1 MLRWY
6 HTLSKLEYIC
16 EWKLFAMTDSSEQLQ
31 KPFDLEWLTRVYSRG
46 HNANEAKQRAEN
58 VVSDIQK
65 IGITPTL
72 NFLPIQ
78 EGCQLPFY
86 TFGKS
91 TFALDNLEKEV
102 PDTWKAVGFGLNWG
116 DLYLLSH
123 VCEFG
128 REIWGEDWVLRFRDK
143 LKNFSDHIAT
153 IEELWWLSL
162 WHSPSEIEHEYHLGG
177 NTSNTVDW
185 RFKTCGQIL
194 NLEVK
199 LRPKD
204 WKRAVDGPMYSTFR
218 KSVFKDCVKKFCR
231 KIDGELNFVGVTL
244 LGPLDQ
250 QTTQVAETFLA
261 ENDMIDGVIYWS
273 TGMAN
278 QLPERFHLK
287 SHAQY
292 AKLLFRKPE
301 HYYYRSTLILHPWMD
316 SEKRRAKRL
325 GIKEDFFKIDGF
337 QQQVGRILVP
347 QHRV

>member
-1 MLRWY
+1 M
-6 HTLSKLEYIC
+6 
-16 EWKLFAMTDSSEQLQ
+16 ADSSEQIQ
-31 KPFDLEWLTRVYSRG
+31 EPFDLERLTQVYLRG
-46 HNANEAKQRAEN
+46 YEAGDAKQRAEN

-78 EGCQLPFY
+78 EGRQVSFY

-91 TFALDNLEKEV
+91 NFALNNLDKEV
-102 PDTWKAVGFGLNWG
+102 PDTFKALGFGLNWG
-116 DLYLLSH
+116 DLHLLSH

-128 REIWGEDWVLRFRDK
+128 RKTWGEDWVLKFRDK
-143 LKNFSDHIAT
+143 LKNLPDHIAT

-162 WHSPSEIEHEYHLGG
+162 WHSPSEIEHEFHLGG
-177 NTSNTVDW
+177 NTNNTVDW

-204 WKRAVDGPMYSTFR
+204 WKRTVDGQMYSTFR

-231 KIDGELNFVGVTL
+231 KNDGELNFVGVTL

-250 QTTQVAETFLA
+250 ETTQAA
-261 ENDMIDGVIYWS
+261 ENFLTENDKIDGVIYWS
-273 TGMAN
+273 TGMADR
-278 QLPERFHLK
+278 LPEKFHLK
-287 SHAQY
+287 PHAQH
-292 AKLLFRKPE
+292 ATLLFRKPE
-301 HYYYRSTLILHPWMD
+301 HYYYRSTLIIHPWMD

-325 GIKEDFFKIDGF
+325 GIREDFSKIDGF
-337 QQQVGRILVP
+337 QHKVGRIIVP
-347 QHRV
+347 KRRA